1 MLCVYGVYLR
11 DIANTFFF
19 FPVLLLTVRHRSV
32 CFSCLTVDWKTDLR
46 LLSFLRLF
54 SVTSQDF
61 EFTCPKIWNDG
72 DTVTITCV
80 IPRRTFN
87 SKANGGKCD
96 MYYDS
101 VAFKLSLHPN
111 TVNSQVTT
119 PCSVTNFDSV
129 CNGTLN
135 TIGCGC
141 REIRGGYIVIDY
153 NVFADKAVYEGA
165 CWECIPQCLDSAA
178 DATIF
183 NPPDTP
189 ECANISFCKC
199 EQ

>member
-1 MLCVYGVYLR
+1 
-11 DIANTFFF
+11 
-19 FPVLLLTVRHRSV
+19 
-32 CFSCLTVDWKTDLR
+32 
-46 LLSFLRLF
+46 
-54 SVTSQDF
+54 
-61 EFTCPKIWNDG
+61 
-72 DTVTITCV
+72 
-80 IPRRTFN
+80 
-87 SKANGGKCD
+87 

-165 CWECIPQCLDSAA
+165 CWECIPQCLDLAA
-178 DATIF
+178 DPTIF
-183 NPPDTP
+183 NPPNTP
-189 ECANISFCKC
+189 ECTNITFCKYEQYAMIVISFYLYGK
-199 EQ
+199 EQILCQDQWLSAVRGTGEEKKINDAIFTDTMICADTLSRTLV